1 MTYRSPQLSAS
12 TIWSL
17 FATDMKYALEE
28 HEQHRLCKS
37 STYLNCHFRVKWLY
51 KTYVSSAPPYR
62 GQIPEYPAW
71 FEAFVMQ
78 WLNENDDVS
87 LEFLHGD
94 YARDKKDGVS
104 ADFAITVLSSL
115 SSAVPQEHGALQL
128 LQFCGGCV
136 HTAHPVL

>member
-1 MTYRSPQLSAS
+1 
-12 TIWSL
+12 
-17 FATDMKYALEE
+17 MKYALEE

-62 GQIPEYPAW
+62 GQIPDYPAW

-87 LEFLHGD
+87 LEFLHGA

-104 ADFAITVLSSL
+104 ESNLTQVISDRSPPSS
-115 SSAVPQEHGALQL
+115 SERTQNTPTS
-128 LQFCGGCV
+128 
-136 HTAHPVL
+136 PVL

>member
-1 MTYRSPQLSAS
+1 
-12 TIWSL
+12 
-17 FATDMKYALEE
+17 MKYALEE

-62 GQIPEYPAW
+62 GQIPDYPAW

-87 LEFLHGD
+87 LEFLHGA

-104 ADFAITVLSSL
+104 EFDSNDVWPFLL
-115 SSAVPQEHGALQL
+115 PPVPKEHRTLQL
-128 LQFCGGCV
+128 LKFCCGRV
-136 HTAHPVL
+136 HPADSVL

>member
-1 MTYRSPQLSAS
+1 MNFNIPLSIYFSLTSKIFQFQLSAS
-12 TIWSL
+12 TIWGL

-28 HEQHRLCKS
+28 HEAHRLCKS

-51 KTYVSSAPPYR
+51 KTYVTDVPPYK

-87 LEFLHGD
+87 LEFLHGA

-104 ADFAITVLSSL
+104 DAIDN
-115 SSAVPQEHGALQL
+115 
-128 LQFCGGCV
+128 
-136 HTAHPVL
+136 